1 MAKEQETDFG
11 PEIREQLRNLS
22 SKVSEITNDFW
33 IQSLMEMAGMPITK
47 ELVDGLAKIAKGTL
61 KDEVDKAVK

>member
-1 MAKEQETDFG
+1 MTKETDFG
-11 PEIREQLRNLS
+11 PEIRKELKNLS

-33 IQSLMEMAGMPITK
+33 IQSLMEIKGMPITK

-61 KDEVDKAVK
+61 KDEVDKAL

>member
-1 MAKEQETDFG
+1 MAKEQTDFG
-11 PEIREQLRNLS
+11 PEIRKELKKLS

-33 IQSLMEMAGMPITK
+33 IDSLMELKGMPITK

-61 KDEVDKAVK
+61 KKEVDKAL